1 LKFIE
6 YRGDKISKLSLG
18 TVQFGL
24 DYGIANSSGQPTQ
37 DSVNQIIEYL
47 YNNKVNCFD
56 TAQAY
61 GNSEEVLGKAI
72 KNKSQLHLIS
82 KLKSDIFIS
91 NAIENVEESLQNLNI
106 SSLYALLLHD
116 SELLYKWSDE
126 YDQIIQELKNRDK
139 IKYFGVSIYTNED
152 FELAINNKEIEFI
165 QIPFNI
171 FDQRAIRQGWLEKAK
186 RYDKLI
192 FIRSIFLQ
200 GLFFMDR
207 SNLPKN
213 LEQAKEPL
221 NILDKYSKKLEM
233 SLSELALNFVD
244 STATD
249 SLLLFGCDNIE
260 QAKENIVNYN
270 QLKKLDT
277 QIISDITKSFKD
289 VDDSIYNPTKW

>member
-1 LKFIE
+1 MKFIE

-72 KNKSQLHLIS
+72 KNKSQLHVIS

-171 FDQRAIRQGWLEKAK
+171 FDQRAISQGWIEKAK